1 MRINTAE
8 EILASTSPENGSSR
22 FPRNIGAYLSKCI
35 MSCLSKP

>member
-8 EILASTSPENGSSR
+8 EIVAFTSPENRDSR

-35 MSCLSKP
+35 MPCLLKP